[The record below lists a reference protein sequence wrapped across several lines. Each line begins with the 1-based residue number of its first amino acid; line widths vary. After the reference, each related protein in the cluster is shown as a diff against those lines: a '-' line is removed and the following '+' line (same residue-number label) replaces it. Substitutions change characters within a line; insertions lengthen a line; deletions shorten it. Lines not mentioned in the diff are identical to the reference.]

1 MPMSVSDGEWQGV
14 KTAYPALH
22 RVEWGRQ
29 GLDPRHL
36 LSPPRAL
43 PTFTEIPNP
52 HQAAL
57 RSPGLV
63 LWAGPGVGRRKGF
76 RTTGS
81 QGLQSRSPC
90 KWVDPRSSAL
100 RRRLGQM
107 F

>member
-1 MPMSVSDGEWQGV
+1 M
-14 KTAYPALH
+14 KTADPALH

-36 LSPPRAL
+36 LSPPIAL

-63 LWAGPGVGRRKGF
+63 LWAGPGWADGRAPAPPAPG
-76 RTTGS
+76 GYS
-81 QGLQSRSPC
+81 QGAPADG
-90 KWVDPRSSAL
+90 WTPGAVP
-100 RRRLGQM
+100 
-107 F
+107 